1 MSDTN
6 EKKTVENDPNSE
18 DPKGIGKPQ
27 KFMGKL
33 SWGILALGLVILGF
47 ALNLVVGKGAPI
59 SEYLILFA
67 KHSVSLVVISLI
79 FLVFK
84 GLNFGI
90 DFKGGTLIELRSTDS
105 KINVASLRDN
115 LNQMNLGDVSVKNF
129 GNKTDYLIK
138 FENNDNKNVIEE
150 IKKNLDKS
158 FGNNFNFRR
167 VENVGPKVSAE
178 LLKSGIIAISIA
190 LTLMLIYI
198 WIRFE
203 WQFSLGAILALF
215 HDVIVTLGLFSL
227 LGLEIN
233 LSIIAAVLTIV
244 GYSMND
250 TVVIFDRVRE
260 NLRKY
265 SDIKIYELSNISIN
279 ETLSRTLITSI
290 TTLLALLSIFF
301 FGGEI
306 LKGFSLA
313 MIFGV
318 IFGTYSSIYIANTVL
333 VRLKVS
339 QKTIIK
345 ED

>member
-1 MSDTN
+1 MIAFN
-6 EKKTVENDPNSE
+6 KYYNQFN
-18 DPKGIGKPQ
+18 I
-27 KFMGKL
+27 L
-33 SWGILALGLVILGF
+33 S
-47 ALNLVVGKGAPI
+47 
-59 SEYLILFA
+59 
-67 KHSVSLVVISLI
+67 ISLI
-79 FLVFK
+79 IISLLFLVFK

-90 DFKGGTLIELRSTDS
+90 DFKGGTLIELRSTDN
-105 KINVASLRDN
+105 KISVSSLREN

-129 GNKTDYLIK
+129 GNEKDFLIK
-138 FENNDNKNVIEE
+138 FEINDNKKVIEE
-150 IKKNLDKS
+150 IKINLDKS

-178 LLKSGIIAISIA
+178 LLKSGVIAITVA
-190 LTLMLIYI
+190 LALMLIYI

-203 WQFSLGAILALF
+203 WKFSLGAILALF

-265 SDIKIYELSNISIN
+265 SDIKIFELTNISIN

-318 IFGTYSSIYIANTVL
+318 VFGTYSSIYIANTVL
-333 VRLKVS
+333 VRLRVS
-339 QKTIIK
+339 QKTVLRE
-345 ED
+345 EDNL